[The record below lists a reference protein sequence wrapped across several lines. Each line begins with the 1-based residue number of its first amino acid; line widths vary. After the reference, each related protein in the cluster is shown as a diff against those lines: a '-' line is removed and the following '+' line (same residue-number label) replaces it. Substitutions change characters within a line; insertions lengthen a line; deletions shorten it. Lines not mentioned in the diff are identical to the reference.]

1 MATGVFYSLRASENR
16 ITITF
21 IDTLAAVMLICI
33 AGEEGDCV
41 FNIGD
46 KVVYPMHGAGVIEA
60 IEEKEI
66 LGDRKKYYVMKLPM
80 GEMKVMIPMDNV
92 CQVGLRGVIGKDA
105 AEKVFGILQEEAGE
119 TPSNWNRR
127 YRNHLEK
134 IKSGNIFMVAE
145 VVRNLVLRDQEK
157 GLSTGERKMLE
168 NARQI
173 LTSELELVPG
183 MDRQM
188 VDEKFEQIFEKSL
201 EGCEEPRE

>member
-1 MATGVFYSLRASENR
+1 M
-16 ITITF
+16 
-21 IDTLAAVMLICI
+21 
-33 AGEEGDCV
+33 